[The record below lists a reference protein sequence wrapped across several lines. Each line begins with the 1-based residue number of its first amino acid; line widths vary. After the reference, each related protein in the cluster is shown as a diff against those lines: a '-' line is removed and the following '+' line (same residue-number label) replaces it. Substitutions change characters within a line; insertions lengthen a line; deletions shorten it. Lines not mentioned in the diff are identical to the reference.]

1 MINVPDTLTPIIEY
15 LINHDAV
22 PVIVGGFI
30 RDAILG
36 ITSKDIDIEVYG
48 IESLDALKLLLEPFG
63 SVNEVG
69 KSFGVL
75 KLTYEGFDL
84 DFALP
89 RIESKTAPGHRGFSV
104 VPNGS
109 LSFETAARRRDFT
122 INAMGFDLKTL
133 TILDPYNGRDDLHQK
148 KLRCVDPDTFIE
160 DPLRIIRAVQFAAR
174 YELVIDGELLKLC
187 QTMVERGELQELP
200 KERIF
205 EEIKKLLLK
214 AKHPSIGFELMEE
227 MGILK
232 YFPELKALQGVRQNP
247 IYHPEGDVWRH
258 TLMSLDA
265 MAKLRTGND
274 RHDLLLMLAVLCHD
288 LGKPSTTVITNEKI
302 SSLGHEEAGLEPTRS
317 LLGRLTDEQRLIEQI
332 LPLVKYHMK
341 PLQFYI
347 QGAKSAAI
355 KRLSCKVNI
364 DDLIIVSK
372 ADFLGRTTREAQM
385 GIFPAGE
392 WLEKKARSLNVLH
405 EAPKPLLH
413 GKDLIKQGLT
423 PSKQFKTILQ
433 TAYDAQLKGEYDTT
447 DGAKKWLLNYIERS
461 DLGKS

>member
-1 MINVPDTLTPIIEY
+1 MINVPGTLTPIIKH
-15 LINHDAV
+15 LV
-22 PVIVGGFI
+22 TGGTRPVIVGGYV

-48 IESLDALKLLLEPFG
+48 IESLQVLKSMLEPFG

-75 KLTYEGFDL
+75 KLTYKGLDL

-104 VPNGS
+104 VSNGN
-109 LSFETAARRRDFT
+109 LSFKTAARRRDFT
-122 INAMGFDLKTL
+122 INAIGFDLETSTL
-133 TILDPYNGRDDLHQK
+133 LDPFNGQDDLHQK
-148 KLRCVDPDTFIE
+148 RLRCVEPDTFTE
-160 DPLRIIRAVQFAAR
+160 DPLRIMRAVQFAAR
-174 YELVIDGELLKLC
+174 YELVIESELLKLC
-187 QTMVERGELQELP
+187 RTMVERGELQELP

-214 AKHPSIGFELMEE
+214 AERPSIGFELMKE
-227 MGILK
+227 MGILRH
-232 YFPELKALQGVRQNP
+232 FPELLALQGVRQNP
-247 IYHPEGDVWRH
+247 IYHPEGDVWIH

-265 MAKLRTGND
+265 MAAMRSGDEK
-274 RHDLLLMLAVLCHD
+274 HDLLLMFAVLCHD
-288 LGKPSTTVITNEKI
+288 LGKPSTTVITGKKI

-317 LLGRLTDEQRLIEQI
+317 LLGRLTDEQRFIEQI

-347 QGAKSAAI
+347 QGAKSTAI

-364 DDLIIVSK
+364 NDLIAVSK
-372 ADFLGRTTREAQM
+372 ADFLGRTTKEARL

-392 WLEKKARSLNVLH
+392 WLKEKAKSLNVLH
-405 EAPKPLLH
+405 KAPKPLLQ

-433 TAYDAQLKGEYDTT
+433 TAYDAQLKGEYDTV
-447 DGAKKWLLNYIERS
+447 DGARKWLRGYIERS